1 MEEVVLVDTNN
12 REVGTAP
19 KATVHTQ
26 NTPLHRGFSLFLF
39 NTRNELLLTQRALS
53 KKTFPG
59 VWSNTLCGHPGPGES
74 GEQAARR
81 RLKDELGV
89 EFTGEIKEVAPYR
102 YQFADK
108 NGILENEICP
118 ILVAYVDHEDDDNF
132 TPNPEE
138 IADWQ
143 WLPWSEFL
151 ENIKLNPKQY
161 SPWSVEEGLLLEKII

>member
-19 KATVHTQ
+19 KASVHTQ

-39 NTRNELLLTQRALS
+39 NTHNELLLTQRAQN

-59 VWSNTLCGHPGPGES
+59 IWSNTLCGHPGPGEKA
-74 GEQAARR
+74 EQAARR

-102 YQFADK
+102 YQFTDK
-108 NGILENEICP
+108 NGILENEVCP
-118 ILVAYVDHEDDDNF
+118 ILVAYVDFEDDDNF
-132 TPNPEE
+132 APNPEE

-151 ENIKLNPKQY
+151 ENIKLNPKKY
-161 SPWSVEEGLLLEKII
+161 SPWSVEEALLLEKII